1 MAELI
6 FEIGCEEMPARFVAP
21 AMELLGEL
29 AATHLAKQGLLPEG
43 QGEVAVYGT
52 PRRLAVAIKGL
63 AAQQADRQEEALGPP
78 VKAAYDADGNPT
90 KAALGFAKSQGV
102 EVGDL
107 LTVDTDKGPR
117 LAARKEIPGR
127 AAAEVLAELLPY
139 LVEAMS
145 FPKTMRWGS
154 ESFRFAR
161 PIHWF
166 LALLD
171 GAVVP
176 FTLAGIASGDTTR
189 GHRFLAPGEVRV
201 SGADDYIAKL
211 EAAYVLADRDTR
223 AAKVRAEVEQAAA
236 SANGRLVPDEAL
248 MAENT
253 DLVEWAAACCGS
265 FDREFLEVP
274 RPVIISA
281 MREHQRY
288 FALEDASGNLLP
300 NFIAV
305 NNTQPKDMAVVTAG
319 HQKVLRARLADARF
333 FLHEDRKKP
342 LIDYLEDLKG
352 VTYHAKLGSS
362 LAKVERF
369 AALAGWLADA
379 LGLSPEEKDQ
389 VKRAARLAKCD
400 LVTEM
405 VGEFPSLQGV
415 VGREYASRDGEPE
428 AVALG
433 IAEHYLPSGADSLLP
448 ETTTGMLVGIA
459 DRLDT
464 ICGLFGIG
472 QAPTGAADPFALR
485 RAAIGVI
492 RIVLESKK
500 KPAIALSP
508 ALDVAINKLKPW
520 IHKPFEEGET
530 DRDLRPL
537 EETKLDVFHFIFSR
551 LQSILSDQGV
561 PTDVT
566 QAVLEVNY
574 QAASSAFLNPEKY
587 ELPDGLDDL
596 TATAARARALA
607 EVKDS
612 PEFAS
617 LAMGLKRVM
626 NILKK
631 EANQVPAGAPDE
643 AIMVQDEEKALYHA
657 FQGLEAEAGE
667 LFASGDYA
675 GFLARVSALKD
686 PIDKFFDAVMVMDK
700 DEKVRHNRLALLN
713 LMATLF
719 ARFARFEHLQLV

>member
-21 AMELLGEL
+21 AMADIKKL
-29 AATHLAKQGLLPEG
+29 AAAKLGQARLLEI
-43 QGEVAVYGT
+43 GEINSYGT
-52 PRRLAVAIKGL
+52 PRRLAIAVKGL
-63 AAQQADRQEEALGPP
+63 KERQEDQEETALGPP

-102 EVGDL
+102 EVEAL
-107 LTVDTDKGPR
+107 SKVDTDKGER
-117 LAARKEIPGR
+117 LAAVKNVPGR
-127 AAAEVLAELLPY
+127 PAQEVLSGLLPE
-139 LVEAMS
+139 LVAALS
-145 FPKTMRWGS
+145 FPKTMRWGD

-176 FTLAGIASGDTTR
+176 FTLAGISSGNLTR
-189 GHRFLAPGEVRV
+189 GHRFLAPAEFEV
-201 SGADDYIAKL
+201 SGAADYLAKL
-211 EAAYVLADRDTR
+211 EAAYVLADRPAR
-223 AAKVRAEVEQAAA
+223 AAKVRAEVEAAA
-236 SANGRLVPDEAL
+236 QSAGGRLVPDEPL

-288 FALEDASGNLLP
+288 FALEDASGNLMP

-305 NNTQPKDMAVVTAG
+305 NNTVPKDMAVVTAG

-333 FLHEDRKKP
+333 FLGEDRKKA
-342 LIDYLEDLKG
+342 LIDYLEDLKD
-352 VTYHAKLGSS
+352 VTYHAKLGTSYE
-362 LAKVERF
+362 KVERF
-369 AALAGWLADA
+369 AALAGYLAQT
-379 LGLSPEEKDQ
+379 LGLTEGEAEQ
-389 VKRAARLAKCD
+389 VVRAARLAKCD

-415 VGREYASRDGEPE
+415 VGAEYALRDNEPP
-428 AVALG
+428 AVARA
-433 IAEHYLPSGADSLLP
+433 IAEHYLPSGADSELP
-448 ETTTGMLVGIA
+448 ATTPGTLVGIA
-459 DRLDT
+459 DRLDS

-472 QAPTGAADPFALR
+472 QVPTGAADPFALR
-485 RAAIGVI
+485 RAAIAII
-492 RIVLESKK
+492 RVVTEKKLSLSLEAMLAQALEGLAAWVER
-500 KPAIALSP
+500 PADEVSAEVT
-508 ALDVAINKLKPW
+508 AFFAAR
-520 IHKPFEEGET
+520 FTG
-530 DRDLRPL
+530 
-537 EETKLDVFHFIFSR
+537 
-551 LQSILSDQGV
+551 ILAEQGV
-561 PTDVT
+561 PTDVA
-566 QAVLEVNY
+566 QAVL
-574 QAASSAFLNPEKY
+574 AA
-587 ELPDGLDDL
+587 GLDDL
-596 TATAARARALA
+596 TATAARAKALA

-617 LAMGLKRVM
+617 LAAGLKRVM

-631 EANQVPAGAPDE
+631 EAAQVTEAAPDE
-643 AIMVQDEEKALYHA
+643 AIMVEDAEKALYRA
-657 FQGLEAEAGE
+657 FGELEAEAGE
-667 LFASGDYA
+667 LFAAGDYA
-675 GFLARVSALKD
+675 GFLARVSDLKD
-686 PIDKFFDAVMVMDK
+686 PIDSFFDKVMVMDK
-700 DEKVRHNRLALLN
+700 DEAVRQNRLALLN